1 MEHSFNTGI
10 AKIVGVDGAVIMK
23 HLFYWVQKNYGNG
36 KHFYDGSYWT
46 YNSVRGF
53 SVIFDYLNTKQINRI
68 LGNLIKNGFIKTGN
82 YNANKMDRTMWY
94 AFTEKGIELMQENG
108 FKLDEINDLPKTGN
122 AIVQNEEMHL
132 PKTGNGNAEN
142 GKCNINI
149 VTDIRTN
156 NKLTNVSK
164 TPTKKPLLDYS
175 FIEDSYKDVFRTW
188 LIYKRDTFKETYK
201 TQQSLQAAYNR
212 LKKLSGNSPAM
223 AREIVEQSMA
233 NNWKG
238 LFELKTINNNVYG
251 NNRTTS
257 EQREADVIQQGQR
270 IIERLLREDDERTE
284 QLRQQGELPN
294 FVQPEQTA

>member
-10 AKIVGVDGAVIMK
+10 AKIVGVEGAVIMK

-46 YNSVRGF
+46 YNSVKGF

-94 AFTEKGIELMQENG
+94 AFTEKGIELMKENG
-108 FKLDEINDLPKTGN
+108 FKLDEISDLPKTGN

-142 GKCNINI
+142 GKCNTNI

-156 NKLTNVSK
+156 NILTNVSK
-164 TPTKKPLLDYS
+164 NTKKPVLDYS
-175 FIEDSYKDVFRTW
+175 FIEDAYKDVFRTW
-188 LIYKRDTFKETYK
+188 LIYKRETFKETYK

-212 LKKLSGNSPAM
+212 LKKLSGNNPAM

-238 LFELKTINNNVYG
+238 LFELKTINNQIYG
-251 NNRTTS
+251 DNRANTEK
-257 EQREADVIQQGQR
+257 EQRAREVAEAISR
-270 IIERLLREDDERTE
+270 RFAEDEAE
-284 QLRQQGELPN
+284 QTGVLGA
-294 FVQPEQTA
+294 VQPR

>member
-1 MEHSFNTGI
+1 MDNYKYIQDDDYICIPASLRKVNGLKGSEL
-10 AKIVGVDGAVIMK
+10 IVTAIIFRFSLK
-23 HLFYWVQKNYGNG
+23 
-36 KHFYDGSYWT
+36 DGSKFYGSLRYLCEWT
-46 YNSVRGF
+46 GLSKPAMITVLQKLVKDGIIEKEEAEIDGVKRCYYTYIGGGKETLPLVKK
-53 SVIFDYLNTKQINRI
+53 LNHSGKETLIGVVKKLKQ
-68 LGNLIKNGFIKTGN
+68 GGKET
-82 YNANKMDRTMWY
+82 
-94 AFTEKGIELMQENG
+94 
-108 FKLDEINDLPKTGN
+108 LPN
-122 AIVQNEEMHL
+122 
-132 PKTGNGNAEN
+132 
-142 GKCNINI
+142 NINI
-149 VTDIRTN
+149 ENKDN

-164 TPTKKPLLDYS
+164 TPTKKPVLDYS
-175 FIEDSYKDVFRTW
+175 FIEDEYIDVFRTW
-188 LIYKRDTFKETYK
+188 LMYKRDTFKETYK

-212 LKKLSGNSPAM
+212 LKKLSGNNPAM

-238 LFELKTINNNVYG
+238 LFDLKTINNNVYG